1 MSSIK
6 NLSSS
11 NINIGSPV
19 QLKTPPNEEKSSDEQ
34 IMSPLS
40 KRRFEEKRSS
50 TSNKKKDPSE
60 PAIKSDKLK
69 TKENETD
76 D

>member
-19 QLKTPPNEEKSSDEQ
+19 QLKTPPSEEKSSEEQ

-40 KRRFEEKRSS
+40 KRKFEEKRSS
-50 TSNKKKDPSE
+50 TSNKKKESTE
-60 PAIKSDKLK
+60 PTIKSDKLNSK
-69 TKENETD
+69 DNETD